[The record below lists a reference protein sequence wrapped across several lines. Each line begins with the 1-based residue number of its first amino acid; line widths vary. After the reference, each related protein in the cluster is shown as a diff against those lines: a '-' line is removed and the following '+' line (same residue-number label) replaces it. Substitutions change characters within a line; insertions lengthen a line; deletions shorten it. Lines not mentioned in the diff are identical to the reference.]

1 MKILIC
7 CANGMSSS
15 LLVQKMREEVK
26 QRGLEDI
33 KIGACAKTQYLKYLD
48 EADVL
53 LIAPQLNFMS
63 NELKQ
68 LTQQHNLKVIN
79 IEPSVYGKLDAT
91 AILDGILNDSRQSGK
106 MDSESLVVHWL
117 KKKVLPLANLIS
129 FNRPLMAISDA
140 FASILPI
147 TIVGALLTLL
157 ENVPFEPYIDFI
169 TQSGLVDIYKLGID
183 MTTNILSVY
192 LCFYIAYHYV
202 KLYEEPGHPC
212 AVLAMICFFMT
223 TGVDNKH
230 IDMNFLGSSGIFT
243 AILVSILVGKL
254 YVFIMK
260 RDLYLKTPTSI
271 PKQVVQALDVVVPYF
286 VIITIFTILLDFV
299 KMTPYD
305 NFHEMIYTSIYDT
318 LKTYMSSNIFSYI
331 MISLITNC
339 LWFLGLHGGNL
350 TGSVT
355 TAIYTSLQLENF
367 SLYTSGQ
374 QPIHIISGAFTKCF
388 ISGGVGSMFSLSLMM
403 VFMAKSQKFKTL
415 GKLALPTTFFYINEP
430 LLFGIPVVLNPL
442 FLIPL
447 LFITPT
453 LAILTYIVMRAGII
467 PIPIGVTL
475 PWTTPPVIYGILQG
489 SWKIALWEVFSIV
502 LAGTMWYPFFKL
514 ADAKELEAERKVC
527 HN

>member
-68 LTQQHNLKVIN
+68 LTKQYNLKVFN
-79 IEPSVYGKLDAT
+79 IDSLAYGKLDAST
-91 AILDGILNDSRQSGK
+91 ILDSVLNDSTQSSK
-106 MDSESLVVHWL
+106 MDNESLVVHWF

-129 FNRPLMAISDA
+129 FNQPLMAISAA

-260 RDLYLKTPTSI
+260 RDLYLRAPTTI
-271 PKQVVQALDVVVPYF
+271 PKQVVQSLDAVVPYF
-286 VIITIFTILLDFV
+286 VIITIFIIMISLV

-331 MISLITNC
+331 MINLICNC
-339 LWFLGLHGGNL
+339 LWFFGIHGGNL

-374 QPIHIISGAFTKCF
+374 QPIYIISGAFTKCF

-403 VFMAKSQKFKTL
+403 VFMAKSQKFKIL
-415 GKLALPTTFFYINEP
+415 GKIALPTTFFSINEP

-475 PWTTPPVIYGILQG
+475 PWTTPPVIYGMLQG
-489 SWKIALWEVFSIV
+489 SWKIALWEVFSII

-514 ADAKELEAERKVC
+514 ADTKELEAERKVC

>member
-68 LTQQHNLKVIN
+68 LTLQHNLKVFN
-79 IEPSVYGKLDAT
+79 IDPSAYGKLDVST
-91 AILDGILNDSRQSGK
+91 ILDSVLNDSMQSSK
-106 MDSESLVVHWL
+106 MDNESLVVHWF

-129 FNRPLMAISDA
+129 FNRPLTAISAA
-140 FASILPI
+140 FSSILPI
-147 TIVGALLTLL
+147 TIAGALLTLL
-157 ENVPFEPYIDFI
+157 ENVPFEPYINFI
-169 TQSGLVDIYKLGID
+169 NQSGLVNMYKLGVD
-183 MTTNILSVY
+183 MTTNVLSVY

-212 AVLAMICFFMT
+212 GILAMICFFMI
-223 TGVDNKH
+223 TGINDKR
-230 IDMNFLGSSGIFT
+230 IEMIFLGASGIFT

-254 YVFIMK
+254 YVLIMK
-260 RDLYLKTPTSI
+260 RDLYIKAPTSI
-271 PKQVVQALDVVVPYF
+271 PKQVLQALDAVVPYF
-286 VIITIFTILLDFV
+286 VIIAIFIMLISLV
-299 KMTPYD
+299 KMTSYG
-305 NFHEMIYTSIYDT
+305 NFHEMIYASIHST
-318 LKTYMSSNIFSYI
+318 LMTYMSSNIFSYV
-331 MISLITNC
+331 MISLICNC
-339 LWFLGLHGGNL
+339 LWFLGIHGGNL

-367 SLYTSGQ
+367 SLYTCGQ

-415 GKLALPTTFFYINEP
+415 GKIALPTTFFYINET

-453 LAILTYIVMRAGII
+453 LGILTYIIMKAGII

-489 SWKIALWEVFSIV
+489 SWKIALWEVFSII
-502 LAGTMWYPFFKL
+502 LAGAMWYPFFKV
-514 ADAKELEAERKVC
+514 ADTKELEAESKVC